1 MDSPEKFSNS
11 KEVIAFLVESFPMCF
26 SLEGEAKPL
35 KIGIFQELAEALK
48 DEKRLSK
55 TLLRSSLR
63 HYTSSWRYL
72 HSVKEGSNR
81 VDLKG
86 DVAEVVEKE
95 HADHALLQLKESKQK
110 VAERRKQEAP
120 KAKNVKKKDNFKQK
134 GDNPTKLNGT
144 SAQKSRP
151 NKEVPQKLLPEQ
163 LVAGTEVTVK
173 VGKVPMPAVI
183 TKVGKDG
190 IQVQLQS
197 GMQIKVQEDTL
208 RLARAKRS

>member
-86 DVAEVVEKE
+86 DAAEVVEKE

-110 VAERRKQEAP
+110 AAERRKQEAP

-163 LVAGTEVTVK
+163 LVSGTEVTVK

-183 TKVGKDG
+183 TEVGKDG

-197 GMQIKVQEDTL
+197 GMQIKVQEDKL